1 LVYPSHKYKKD
12 RIFFSNKANQQS
24 TNSMQGFFQVSFS
37 LRYCMQAYLPSEM
50 PEPFL
55 KYREDELESLRGGGR
70 VARVGHG
77 V

>member
-1 LVYPSHKYKKD
+1 
-12 RIFFSNKANQQS
+12 
-24 TNSMQGFFQVSFS
+24 MQGFFQVSFS